1 MFKIAKLEEID
12 NEKVDVNVFKYEKT
26 TYKDGNKEST
36 EIIRSLNFNI
46 SAGEYSFDF
55 SLNCE
60 LEKLYEIKMN
70 DTIDFKEYV
79 LQGETSFYENKN
91 GYSEPEINIKV
102 TRYTENDFI
111 FYIILYTENYE
122 DDTLKIKG
130 EMSLKLDDA
139 SFMITE
145 VDDDSIY
152 KYEISTK

>member
-102 TRYTENDFI
+102 TRYTENGFI
-111 FYIILYTENYE
+111 FYITLYTENYAGIIE
-122 DDTLKIKG
+122 F
-130 EMSLKLDDA
+130 ELDLVKYINA
-139 SFMITE
+139 E

-152 KYEISTK
+152 KFEISTK